1 MGNPNYR
8 INIPK
13 NPTDLLKL
21 ATNVLQKHT
30 ELGAESPLNA
40 LVSHKWSDNGAKVAE
55 ATALDK
61 LAQEL
66 KTQSEEAINKRN
78 ALLPDIENSV
88 KGSRDLP
95 EGVYRETPRTLAQ
108 FGFDIT
114 ESVRTAAKKTTE
126 IK

>member
-8 INIPK
+8 ISIPR
-13 NPTDLLKL
+13 NPSDLLKL

-88 KGSRDLP
+88 KGSRD
-95 EGVYRETPRTLAQ
+95 
-108 FGFDIT
+108 
-114 ESVRTAAKKTTE
+114 
-126 IK
+126 